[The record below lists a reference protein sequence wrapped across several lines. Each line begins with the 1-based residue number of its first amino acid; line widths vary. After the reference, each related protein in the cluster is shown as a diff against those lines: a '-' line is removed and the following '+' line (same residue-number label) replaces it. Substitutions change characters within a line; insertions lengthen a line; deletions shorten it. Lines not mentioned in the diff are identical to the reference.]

1 MSALPNL
8 NIGVTVNTE
17 QVPKAL
23 AKVETQVKESAA
35 RMSKVRASIGAIG
48 GAIGAGPLGG
58 AGSAL
63 GGQIGGGLGVGLA
76 GAGLAF
82 GFAQRMEQEVRSSV
96 KGAAAALDEFRKTGE
111 QTFAANSVIL
121 QRQAQMEASFGQGQR
136 GFGAGFATGISG
148 GEAFQYYGL
157 SEMSTQI
164 GAFVGGLVGS
174 MGNLQ
179 DAFDAAALSIAG
191 EGVAQQMEKE
201 RKQREKL
208 VSAGEMSDYSL
219 GAGLYNPLSQGPVAY
234 LGDKFVQN
242 SSILQWAINLI
253 A

>member
-1 MSALPNL
+1 MSAIPNL
-8 NIGVTVNTE
+8 KIPVTVVTD

-23 AKVETQVKESAA
+23 AKVETDVKASAA
-35 RMSKVRASIGAIG
+35 RMSKVRASLGALG

-121 QRQAQMEASFGQGQR
+121 QRQAQMESSFGQGQR

-157 SEMSTQI
+157 SEMTTQV

-191 EGVAQQMEKE
+191 EGVA
-201 RKQREKL
+201 KQIEQEQRNRQKL
-208 VSAGEMSDYSL
+208 IAAGEMSDYSL

-242 SSILQWAINLI
+242 SNILKWWFDLNA
-253 A
+253 